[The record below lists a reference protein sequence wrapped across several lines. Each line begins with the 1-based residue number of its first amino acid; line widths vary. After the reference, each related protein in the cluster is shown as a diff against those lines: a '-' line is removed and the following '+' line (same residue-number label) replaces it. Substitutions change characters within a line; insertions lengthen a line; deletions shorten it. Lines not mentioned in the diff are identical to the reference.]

1 MTKLGK
7 LLGVVPVLFLMTGCA
22 GLSANQQLDRD
33 IRNLEYAERFKLDSR
48 RCFANGGRIVVDA
61 LGEFGRD
68 GVPKHRARYV
78 CAT

>member
-1 MTKLGK
+1 MTKLGN
-7 LLGVVPVLFLMTGCA
+7 LLLIAAVLFLVTGCA
-22 GLSANQQLDRD
+22 GLTADQQLDRD

-61 LGEFGRD
+61 LGKRGRD
-68 GVPKHRARYV
+68 GVPKHRAHYV